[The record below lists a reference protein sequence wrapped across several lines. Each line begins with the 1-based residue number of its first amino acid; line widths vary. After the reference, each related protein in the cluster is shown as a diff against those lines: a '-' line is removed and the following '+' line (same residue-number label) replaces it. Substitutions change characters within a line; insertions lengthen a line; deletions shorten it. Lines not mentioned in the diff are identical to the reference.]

1 MKRNPRDAVAE
12 ARVAR
17 LATIDPS
24 GTPNLVPFCF
34 VLDGETMYFEVDR
47 KPKTKTS
54 LRRVENILER
64 PDVTV
69 LVDHYEEAWEKVWWV
84 RLRGRGRVLSDGDEF
99 NRAAALLREKYQQM
113 RDDPAPPCV
122 VAIDITQWRS
132 WSYEPSYFL

>member
-1 MKRNPRDAVAE
+1 MEQQRARVVE

-34 VLDGETMYFEVDR
+34 VLNEETMYFCVDR
-47 KPKTKTS
+47 KPKTRRS

-69 LVDHYEEAWEKVWWV
+69 LVDHYSEAWDEVWWV
-84 RLRGRGRVLSDGDEF
+84 RLRGKGRVLTEGQEY
-99 NRAAALLREKYQQM
+99 ALAERMLRDKYTQM
-113 RDDPAPPCV
+113 RDDPPSGCV

-132 WSYEPSYFL
+132 WSYTP

>member
-1 MKRNPRDAVAE
+1 MESEQRARIVE

-34 VLDGETMYFEVDR
+34 VLDEQTMYFCVDR
-47 KPKTKTS
+47 KPKTSTS

-69 LVDHYEEAWEKVWWV
+69 LVDHYDEDWKQVWWV
-84 RLRGRGRVLSDGDEF
+84 RLRGTGRVLTDGDEYE
-99 NRAAALLREKYQQM
+99 RAERMLREKYAQM
-113 RDDPAPPCV
+113 RNDPPSPCV
-122 VAIDITQWRS
+122 VAIDITQWCS
-132 WSYEPSYFL
+132 WSYTPW